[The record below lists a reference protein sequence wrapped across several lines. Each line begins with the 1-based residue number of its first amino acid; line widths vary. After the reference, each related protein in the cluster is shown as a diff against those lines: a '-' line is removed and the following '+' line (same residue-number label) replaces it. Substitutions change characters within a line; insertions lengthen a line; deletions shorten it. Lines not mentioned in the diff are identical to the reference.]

1 MMTEFIVE
9 EYYEKYQKK
18 TYLDVFFDFLKN
30 KFESNKIYIEYF
42 TLVNE
47 ADLLESLDYFILIRK
62 VTARRTASTYIGKLR
77 TLFKD
82 LEKEYGIT
90 NDIFINGNF
99 MPMFDEKVKNR
110 IGSSYR
116 CNRRLYYR
124 TV

>member
-110 IGSSYR
+110 R
-116 CNRRLYYR
+116 KLLQM
-124 TV
+124 